1 MNHYNVMESKKIKYG
16 GERMGEI
23 NIDLKSLGDRATEIK
38 TSNTILQEN
47 FNVLK
52 QEMNNLT
59 DVWKSSSQNSL
70 SEKYSNVGE
79 KIEKFYTD
87 LNSYADFLIK
97 TAENYGYIEE
107 KINKNAESFTN

>member
-1 MNHYNVMESKKIKYG
+1 
-16 GERMGEI
+16 MGEI
-23 NIDLKSLGDRATEIK
+23 DIKLKNMGDRAMEIK

-70 SEKYSNVGE
+70 SEKYSNMGE
-79 KIEKFYTD
+79 KIGKFYTD
-87 LNSYADFLIK
+87 LNSYADFLIE
-97 TAENYGYIEE
+97 TAESYGYIEE